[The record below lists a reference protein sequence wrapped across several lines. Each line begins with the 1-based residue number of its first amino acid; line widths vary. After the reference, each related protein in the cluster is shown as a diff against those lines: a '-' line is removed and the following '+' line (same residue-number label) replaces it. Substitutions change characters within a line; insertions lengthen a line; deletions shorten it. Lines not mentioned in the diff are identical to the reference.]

1 MIHPTK
7 MSQDYFT
14 IAWRNLIR
22 NRAFSIINILGL
34 AIGMTAAL
42 LIGLWV
48 HNELSIDRIY
58 PGTDR
63 LYLLCNRDV
72 FNGVPWVWDQTPKSI
87 VPVLKKDYPGVQ
99 DAARYIDNRFLTSV
113 GDKHFNNLGGIADSG
128 FLTMFGFPML
138 EGDPARA
145 LSNTYDIVLTQQMA
159 RRLFGDQDPMGR
171 TVLIDS
177 NTNFTV
183 TGILKDLPSTT
194 SFNFE
199 YLVPWSYMTRLGW
212 NDEQNWGDYSLAT
225 YVLLKPGVTQQAFDK
240 QVSNIERNH
249 SKTTS
254 QVFTQPVRRLHLYS
268 KAQNGQLVGDKIITV
283 RLFIAIAA
291 FILLIACI
299 NFMNLSTA
307 RSERRAREVGVRKA
321 VGAAR
326 GSLII
331 QFIGE
336 STLIAA
342 MAFMIALLL
351 TRISLAAFNQL
362 VGQEL
367 TVNYSS
373 PFFWLFGIGFILF
386 TGLLAGS
393 YPAFYLSSFRPATV
407 LKGSFKKVNTL
418 ITTRKALVVLQFSF
432 AIILIICTMIVF
444 KQLRYGIDRDAG
456 YNRDQLVYFST
467 DGPAH
472 NHYAAI
478 RQELLNSGAAIAV
491 TYLPGPITRHW
502 SDGQGFHWPG
512 STTQD
517 EQIDFRTFGTRSD
530 FVKTMGI
537 TLLQGRDIDI
547 DSYSSDSTAVLLN
560 ESAVRAMRLK
570 DPIGQS
576 VSRGDEHS
584 HIVGVIKDFI
594 LESPFTSEIVPMI
607 ISGPRY
613 DWFQVIHFKLNPAH
627 STAAD
632 LALAETIFHKY
643 NPAYPFEYHFVDESY
658 AQKFKA
664 EQQTTRL
671 SALFAAL
678 TIFISCL
685 GLFALAAYM
694 AENRIREIGVRK
706 VLGASVTSITTL
718 LTREFIYLV
727 LIAFLIAAPVAWS
740 IMSKWLLNYGYR
752 IAITWDIFAL
762 TGATALFIAL
772 ATVSYQAINA
782 ALANPVK
789 SLRTE

>member
-1 MIHPTK
+1 M
-7 MSQDYFT
+7 
-14 IAWRNLIR
+14 
-22 NRAFSIINILGL
+22 
-34 AIGMTAAL
+34 
-42 LIGLWV
+42 
-48 HNELSIDRIY
+48 
-58 PGTDR
+58 
-63 LYLLCNRDV
+63 
-72 FNGVPWVWDQTPKSI
+72 
-87 VPVLKKDYPGVQ
+87 
-99 DAARYIDNRFLTSV
+99 
-113 GDKHFNNLGGIADSG
+113 
-128 FLTMFGFPML
+128 
-138 EGDPARA
+138 
-145 LSNTYDIVLTQQMA
+145 
-159 RRLFGDQDPMGR
+159 
-171 TVLIDS
+171 
-177 NTNFTV
+177 
-183 TGILKDLPSTT
+183 
-194 SFNFE
+194 
-199 YLVPWSYMTRLGW
+199 
-212 NDEQNWGDYSLAT
+212 
-225 YVLLKPGVTQQAFDK
+225 
-240 QVSNIERNH
+240 
-249 SKTTS
+249 
-254 QVFTQPVRRLHLYS
+254 RRLHLYS

-547 DSYSSDSTAVLLN
+547 DSYPSDSTAVLLN